1 MVVAGGSSTYP
12 SIQGEEELEVAVVE
26 EIVVD
31 VVEAAEHQSKFTG
44 KLL

>member
-1 MVVAGGSSTYP
+1 MVVAGGSSTYQ
-12 SIQGEEELEVAVVE
+12 SIQGEEEVAVVE